1 MKNVLVKSS
10 HSVGEANIHLQITPA
25 YRQEIFADPMV
36 RELTVAYL
44 AQKAH
49 AMGVRI
55 GAIECGPDHVHLFVT
70 EWRKYSPA
78 ELARQLKGYSSYM
91 MRRGHQA
98 MFKGKLWGRKFW
110 SSGYFY
116 RTVGAVNAE
125 TVKRYIEEGQ
135 EKHWIEHAAKTQQT
149 LLHYAV

>member
-1 MKNVLVKSS
+1 MEYSLVKSS
-10 HSVGEANIHLQITPA
+10 HSIGEANLHLQITPA
-25 YRQEIFADPMV
+25 YRRTIFVDPMV

-44 AQKAH
+44 AQKAN
-49 AMGVRI
+49 AMGIKI

-91 MRRGHQA
+91 MRKGHRA
-98 MFKGKLWGRKFW
+98 MFQRNLWGKKFW
-110 SSGYFY
+110 SGGYFY

-125 TVKRYIEEGQ
+125 TIKRYITEGQ
-135 EKHWIEHAAKTQQT
+135 AKHWIEAEQKQQRT
-149 LLHYAV
+149 LLHYSS